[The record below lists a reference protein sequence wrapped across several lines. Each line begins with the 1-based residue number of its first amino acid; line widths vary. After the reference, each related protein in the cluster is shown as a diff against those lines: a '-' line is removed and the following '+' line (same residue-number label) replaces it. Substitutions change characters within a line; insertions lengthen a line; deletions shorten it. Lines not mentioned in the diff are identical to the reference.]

1 MVDLSSL
8 VPWPFVFGGFVISL
22 VAGHRMRGPKAL
34 GGVVTAGILSLALG
48 VLLTFATVWAQGM
61 CVEGLRLCQSHGE
74 ENLSYSFH
82 SFFAIP
88 VYWIAM
94 SVFEESGTNTVVDIE
109 PYDNAVV
116 SALAQFRTKAAV
128 RESCPSC
135 GSLISVQHL
144 SQSSAKRGAVLRTG
158 CKCGKCSGEFEL
170 SQSDA

>member
-1 MVDLSSL
+1 MVDLSPL
-8 VPWPFVFGGFVISL
+8 IPWPFVAGGFALSL

-34 GGVVTAGILSLALG
+34 GGIVAAGILSFVLG
-48 VLLTFATVWAQGM
+48 ALLTFATVLAQEM
-61 CVEGLRLCQSHGE
+61 CVESLHLCQSHGE

-94 SVFEESGTNTVVDIE
+94 SVFGESDANAAVDIA
-109 PYDNAVV
+109 PYDDAVI
-116 SALAQFRTKAAV
+116 SALAQFRTKATA

-135 GSLISVQHL
+135 GSLISVEQFN
-144 SQSSAKRGAVLRTG
+144 QSSTKGSAVLRTD

-170 SQSDA
+170 SQSNA

>member
-1 MVDLSSL
+1 MLDLSPL
-8 VPWPFVFGGFVISL
+8 VPWPFVVGGLALSL
-22 VAGHRMRGPKAL
+22 AAGHRMRGPKAM
-34 GGVVTAGILSLALG
+34 GGIVAAGILSLVLG
-48 VLLTFATVWAQGM
+48 VLLTFATVWAQGT
-61 CVEGLRLCQSHGE
+61 CVEILHLCQSHGE

-94 SVFEESGTNTVVDIE
+94 SIFGGSDANTVADTA

-116 SALAQFRTKAAV
+116 SAMAQFRTNAAV

-135 GSLISVQHL
+135 GSLISVENL
-144 SQSSAKRGAVLRTG
+144 SQSSAKRVAALRTD

-170 SQSDA
+170 SQSNA